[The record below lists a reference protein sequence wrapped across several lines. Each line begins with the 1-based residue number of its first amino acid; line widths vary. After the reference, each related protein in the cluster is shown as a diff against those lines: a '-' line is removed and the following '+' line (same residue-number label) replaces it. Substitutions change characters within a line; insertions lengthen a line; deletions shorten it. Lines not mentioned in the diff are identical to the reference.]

1 LKPNQKLL
9 KAIALLPLSMLKMRF
24 FLCFLFALNLGA
36 LTHVAGQTNGAST
49 DLVQI
54 SGYVVRADSL
64 YPIPFAH
71 IINPVTRQGVIS
83 DGNGYYNLLIR
94 RSDTLEFQAIGYEVT
109 RFFLPKETQTPIF
122 TFNALLKPIVYDLEA
137 YRFNQFTYDRVIEQI
152 RKMGVSENEKSMAE
166 GRLRQGYY
174 SPRPGTGVL
183 LSGPFTK
190 LYEKFSRQAK
200 EMDKLRD
207 LMSGDIMEAKAQA
220 RLTKEMLQ
228 SITGLAPED
237 LDEFVKFCNLGTEF
251 VAQATTYDIMVAVGK
266 CHEEFLKAFPELKYS
281 KGKEK

>member
-1 LKPNQKLL
+1 
-9 KAIALLPLSMLKMRF
+9 MRIVG
-24 FLCFLFALNLGA
+24 CFLFTLILGGWKQM
-36 LTHVAGQTNGAST
+36 LGQTTGANS

-71 IINPVTRQGVIS
+71 IINPDTRQGVIS
-83 DGNGYYNLLIR
+83 DGTGYYNLLIR

-109 RFFLPKETQTPIF
+109 RFFLPQETQTGLF
-122 TFNALLKPIVYDLEA
+122 TFNALLKPLVYDLET
-137 YRFNQFTYDRVIEQI
+137 YKFNQFTYDRVIEQI
-152 RKMGVSENEKSMAE
+152 RKMGVNENEKSMAE

-207 LMSGDIMEAKAQA
+207 LMSGNGMEAKAQA
-220 RLTKEMLQ
+220 RLTPDMLQ
-228 SITGLAPED
+228 RITGLAPED
-237 LDEFVKFCNLGTEF
+237 LEEFVKFCNLGTEF
-251 VAQATTYDIMVAVGK
+251 VAQATTYDVMVAVGK
-266 CHEEFLKAFPELKYS
+266 CHEEFLKAFPELRYS
-281 KGKEK
+281 KESEKLNKPVSPN

>member
-1 LKPNQKLL
+1 
-9 KAIALLPLSMLKMRF
+9 MGKMRIVGCLLTLILMGNLA
-24 FLCFLFALNLGA
+24 FLK
-36 LTHVAGQTNGAST
+36 GQSNATGS

-54 SGYVVRADSL
+54 SGYVIQADSL

-71 IINPVTRQGVIS
+71 IINPGSRQGVIS
-83 DGNGYYNLLIR
+83 DGTGYYNLVIR

-109 RFFLPKETQTPIF
+109 RFFLPEETKTAVF
-122 TFNALLKPIVYDLEA
+122 TFNALLKPLVYDLET
-137 YRFNQFTYDRVIEQI
+137 YKFNQFTYDRVIDQI

-190 LYEKFSRQAK
+190 LYEKFSKQAK
-200 EMDKLRD
+200 EMEKLRS
-207 LMSGDIMEAKAQA
+207 LMAGDVMEVRAQA
-220 RLTKEMLQ
+220 RLTPEMLQ
-228 SITGLAPED
+228 RITGLAPED

-251 VAQATTYDIMVAVGK
+251 VAQATTYDVMVAVGK
-266 CHEEFLKAFPELKYS
+266 CHEEFLKAFPELRYS
-281 KGKEK
+281 KESEKQNKPVSPN

>member
-1 LKPNQKLL
+1 
-9 KAIALLPLSMLKMRF
+9 M
-24 FLCFLFALNLGA
+24 
-36 LTHVAGQTNGAST
+36 AGQNSGTKA

-83 DGNGYYNLLIR
+83 DGAGYYNLLIR
-94 RSDTLEFQAIGYEVT
+94 RTDTLEFQAIGYEVT
-109 RFFLPKETQTPIF
+109 RFFLPAETQTAMF
-122 TFNALLKPIVYDLEA
+122 TFNALLKPIAYDLET
-137 YRFNQFTYDRVIEQI
+137 YKFNQFTYDRVIDQI
-152 RKMGVSENEKSMAE
+152 RQMGVVENEKSLAE

-207 LMSGDIMEAKAQA
+207 LMSGDVMEARAQA
-220 RLTKEMLQ
+220 RLTPDMLQ
-228 SITGLAPED
+228 RITGLAPQD

-251 VAQATTYDIMVAVGK
+251 VAQATTYDVMVAVGK
-266 CHEEFLKAFPELKYS
+266 CHEEFLKAFPELRYS
-281 KGKEK
+281 KETEKQNKPVSPN

>member
-1 LKPNQKLL
+1 
-9 KAIALLPLSMLKMRF
+9 MRIVG
-24 FLCFLFALNLGA
+24 CFLFTLILGGWKQM
-36 LTHVAGQTNGAST
+36 LGQTTGANS

-71 IINPVTRQGVIS
+71 IINPGTRQGVIS
-83 DGNGYYNLLIR
+83 DGTGYYNLLIR

-109 RFFLPKETQTPIF
+109 RFFLPQETQTGLF
-122 TFNALLKPIVYDLEA
+122 TFNALLKPLVYDLET
-137 YRFNQFTYDRVIEQI
+137 YKFNQFTYDRVIEQI
-152 RKMGVSENEKSMAE
+152 RKMGVNENEKSMAE

-207 LMSGDIMEAKAQA
+207 LMSGNGMEAKAQA
-220 RLTKEMLQ
+220 RLTPDMLQ
-228 SITGLAPED
+228 RITGLAPED
-237 LDEFVKFCNLGTEF
+237 LEEFVKFCNLGTEF
-251 VAQATTYDIMVAVGK
+251 VAQATTYDVMVAVGK
-266 CHEEFLKAFPELKYS
+266 CHEEFLKAFPELRYS
-281 KGKEK
+281 KESEKQNKPVSPN